1 MYQSIEN
8 LNIERHFLTLQTRQ
22 VHYRIA
28 GKGPPLLVLHQS
40 PTSSA
45 EMASTIEYFANEFT
59 VIAPD
64 TPGFGLSDYIDGM
77 DPNITQYAE
86 AVKEFVDALGLDKL
100 CIYGFHT
107 GAIIGA
113 EMARL
118 YPDLCLAVV
127 VNGLFVE
134 EKDEVDRILEHYI
147 KWYKPTQEGTQ
158 MPWIWSR
165 LRDQIIFFPW
175 FSKEKKYRMSLDLPD
190 PELKQP
196 FVMDL
201 MRTSEEAQTAYK
213 AAFLYPAKERIQE
226 MMTPTFLLNYK
237 GDPLGEHPQRLESIP
252 DCVHIELLDNT
263 QAVEE
268 RAQEIFLQ
276 FSNTTATLSE
286 PKMVNQESGLLKGYA
301 YTSLGPLFYRS
312 EAGDENTQTVIF
324 LHDYAASSN
333 ATIEISECLE
343 GRHRK
348 IFIDLPGHGE
358 TGSTHLKDYR
368 PQSIATMLAEGLAQ
382 LDLESIS
389 VVAMGVSSSIAAALS
404 LSKTIQVEQLI
415 LIDPWYLDPAEM
427 KSLPE
432 RYAPD
437 LIPSTY
443 GEHLLRGWY
452 FVRDSELY
460 FPWYDTKNA
469 NALKR
474 EADIDP
480 QRIHDRAVDALKAGV
495 GLTLVARDLIGYDI
509 EELLQ
514 KITVSTKLY
523 AWQGN
528 GREQFTERVH
538 QTVENS
544 TLEFLPE
551 NRLDWLIRL

>member
-1 MYQSIEN
+1 
-8 LNIERHFLTLQTRQ
+8 
-22 VHYRIA
+22 
-28 GKGPPLLVLHQS
+28 
-40 PTSSA
+40 
-45 EMASTIEYFANEFT
+45 
-59 VIAPD
+59 
-64 TPGFGLSDYIDGM
+64 
-77 DPNITQYAE
+77 
-86 AVKEFVDALGLDKL
+86 
-100 CIYGFHT
+100 
-107 GAIIGA
+107 
-113 EMARL
+113 
-118 YPDLCLAVV
+118 
-127 VNGLFVE
+127 
-134 EKDEVDRILEHYI
+134 
-147 KWYKPTQEGTQ
+147 
-158 MPWIWSR
+158 
-165 LRDQIIFFPW
+165 
-175 FSKEKKYRMSLDLPD
+175 
-190 PELKQP
+190 
-196 FVMDL
+196 
-201 MRTSEEAQTAYK
+201 
-213 AAFLYPAKERIQE
+213 
-226 MMTPTFLLNYK
+226 
-237 GDPLGEHPQRLESIP
+237 
-252 DCVHIELLDNT
+252 
-263 QAVEE
+263 
-268 RAQEIFLQ
+268 
-276 FSNTTATLSE
+276 
-286 PKMVNQESGLLKGYA
+286 
-301 YTSLGPLFYRS
+301 
-312 EAGDENTQTVIF
+312 
-324 LHDYAASSN
+324 
-333 ATIEISECLE
+333 
-343 GRHRK
+343 
-348 IFIDLPGHGE
+348 
-358 TGSTHLKDYR
+358 
-368 PQSIATMLAEGLAQ
+368 MLAEGLAQ

-415 LIDPWYLDPAEM
+415 LIDPWYLDPTEM

-551 NRLDWLIRL
+551 NRSDWSIRL